1 MDKIVK
7 TIPEITVLMPVYNC
21 ELYIEEAVESI
32 LNQTCS
38 DFEFLIIDD
47 ASTDNT
53 VSIIKSYQDSRI
65 QLIEKPLNT
74 GLTNSLNLGLRLARG
89 KYIARM
95 DGDDISVPERFAKQ
109 ITFLEAN
116 PDVVLCGAWFNIVGS
131 NKLVKV
137 PEHHDAIKLALLRG
151 NCIAHPTVMIRKEI
165 LDEFSITYEEHKEAA
180 EDYDLW
186 VRLLMLGKLHNLQEV
201 LLDYRMHNAQVSSK
215 RMLQQNRITIET
227 RLKLLNA
234 LDYKMDVFEI
244 DVLKKNIG
252 EEEIIEF
259 REIELFQ
266 QLQKKMISSNQNFF
280 DAVGF
285 HKYMYELENRV
296 VVKYFLSKKEFTPL
310 TYFQYL
316 KIKKRINQKL
326 ATFSE
331 FKLLMK
337 SLMFYKAK

>member
-1 MDKIVK
+1 MDKIVNSTPK
-7 TIPEITVLMPVYNC
+7 ITVLMPVYNC
-21 ELYIEEAVESI
+21 ELYIKEAVESI

-47 ASTDNT
+47 ASTDKT

-151 NCIAHPTVMIRKEI
+151 NCIAHPTVMMRKEI
-165 LDEFSITYEEHKEAA
+165 LDEFSISYEEQKEAA

-201 LLDYRMHNAQVSSK
+201 LLGYRMHNAQVSSK
-215 RMLQQNRITIET
+215 RMLQQNRITIAT

-244 DVLKKNIG
+244 DVLKKIIS

-259 REIELFQ
+259 SEIELFQ

-280 DAVGF
+280 DAIGF
-285 HKYMYELENRV
+285 HKYMYELENRGV
-296 VVKYFLSKKEFTPL
+296 EKYFLSKKEFTPL

-337 SLMFYKAK
+337 SLIFYKAK